1 MVHSESLFTFC
12 TKFSQTNS
20 KEVSMEEVNMQEGR
34 QTMLLT
40 DLPIE
45 CWEKILPAER
55 SMMMSMASKAV
66 KALML
71 RGRPCIEIRLSFNA
85 RLDIGREGDA
95 KRMAILRQL
104 GAMAENYRIV
114 TLDLIHFG
122 MKDQDFPQLAAVLER
137 SVALK
142 CLELA
147 YNDIGL
153 GVCSLPHIA
162 GLTSLTTLNMARC
175 NNVVFWTM
183 SLANI
188 LRGFPLLSHLSLEG
202 NRMGMVTFEVE
213 TPPLCPMLKFLC
225 LRENNLKFHSLLC
238 VKEVL
243 RQCPGLEH
251 LDMSCNEFRAAEMDV
266 LVGMF
271 EHCPRLSYLN
281 FDANDMKHDEVDV
294 GLCLAR
300 ALSPLEKV
308 TEVNLGFNVLG
319 GLRHLA
325 HVFEKWTGLEYLNL
339 AYTSIGTGGAR
350 ILAGL
355 LEHFEQLK
363 ALNVGGSAIGWRGTQ
378 ALAAGIGRCTRL
390 TGLNMSNNNI
400 GVIGATSLADVLGN
414 CPVKFLYLS
423 NCDIGAR
430 GCEALAT
437 VTFEHLD
444 DLSLM
449 DNDISVRG
457 VQAIARAVGGWP
469 VLKSLSLGGN
479 YIGVRGMNAV
489 TDVLEDS
496 KGLTYLDIGRNNV
509 QDKGVEALTLG
520 LRRCP
525 TLETL
530 ILSHNNITDAGARSL
545 AGVLHECTALK
556 RLSLSHNEEIGPDG
570 ENVLRKVPACLPV
583 TIELFQRG
591 GRKAGGWA
599 VKWCASC

>member
-1 MVHSESLFTFC
+1 
-12 TKFSQTNS
+12 
-20 KEVSMEEVNMQEGR
+20 MQQGR

-45 CWEKILPAER
+45 CWEKILPGER

-66 KALML
+66 NALML
-71 RGRPCIEIRLSFNA
+71 RGRPRIEIRLSLSA
-85 RLDIGREGDA
+85 RLDLGREGDA
-95 KRMAILRQL
+95 KRMAILAQL
-104 GAMAENYRIV
+104 GALAARYQIV
-114 TLDLIHFG
+114 VLDLIHFG
-122 MKDQDFPQLAAVLER
+122 MTDQDFPQLAAVLER
-137 SVALK
+137 SAALK

-153 GVCSLPHIA
+153 GVCSLPHVA
-162 GLTSLTTLNMARC
+162 GLASLTTLNLARC
-175 NNVVFWTM
+175 NNVIFWSM
-183 SLANI
+183 SLADI

-202 NRMGMVTFEVE
+202 NRMGMVTFDVD
-213 TPPLCPMLKFLC
+213 TPPPCPLLKFLC
-225 LRENNLKFHSLLC
+225 LKENNLKFHSLLC

-266 LVGMF
+266 LAGMF
-271 EHCPRLSYLN
+271 EHCPRISYLN
-281 FDANDMKHDEVDV
+281 FDANDMQHDEEDV

-300 ALSPLEKV
+300 ALSPLQAL

-319 GLRHLA
+319 GVRHLA
-325 HVFEKWTGLEYLNL
+325 GVFEKWTGLEYLNL

-350 ILAGL
+350 ILGGL
-355 LEHFEQLK
+355 LEHFGHLK
-363 ALNVGGSAIGWRGTQ
+363 TLNVGGNGIGWRGTQ
-378 ALAAGIGRCTRL
+378 ALAAGIGTRTRL

-400 GVIGATSLADVLGN
+400 GVIGARALADVLGN

-430 GCEALAT
+430 GCEALAM
-437 VTFEHLD
+437 VTFEDLD

-449 DNDISVRG
+449 DNDISVCG
-457 VQAIARAVGGWP
+457 AQALARAVGGWP
-469 VLKSLSLGGN
+469 ALKLLSIGGN
-479 YIGVRGMNAV
+479 YIGARGMNAV

-496 KGLTYLDIGRNNV
+496 CGLTYLDVGRNNV
-509 QDKGVEALTLG
+509 QDRGVETLTLG

-545 AGVLHECTALK
+545 AGVLPECTALK

-570 ENVLRKVPACLPV
+570 ENALRKVPAYSPL